1 MSNAILTKN
10 EIDNKF
16 LAAFEREVV
25 KIEKK
30 NIREL
35 TRFYKKNYD
44 QGISN
49 FLKYNTTNYQG
60 LFTNRDL
67 EAEYQKMYVSIGN
80 HIGLVAS
87 SRSLVVV

>member
-30 NIREL
+30 NI
-35 TRFYKKNYD
+35 
-44 QGISN
+44 
-49 FLKYNTTNYQG
+49 
-60 LFTNRDL
+60 
-67 EAEYQKMYVSIGN
+67 
-80 HIGLVAS
+80 
-87 SRSLVVV
+87 